1 MTTLRDVAALAG
13 VSAMTVSNVVNGRED
28 KVSEPTA
35 ERVRAAIDELGYV
48 PNAQARALAGA
59 SSRLIA
65 LVYPVPGDGP
75 ALGGGHASV
84 FVGAC
89 ERACQ
94 EVDHTLMLC
103 STRGADGP
111 VRPEELRDRL
121 RAWNVAGVIV
131 LGGVPSSLRPRL
143 AELEVPLVLIDDYGG
158 ETTDDAEGTDG
169 ADGADEPSR
178 GRAPG
183 PDHGAEG
190 AELSADLRAEDGGGL
205 RVNIDDLGGG
215 RQAGER
221 IAGLG
226 HRAVAVVG
234 PLGVGSPV
242 VAARLRG
249 LREAMGAVAR
259 PAGRGPGAPG
269 GLIELI
275 DVPDGFEEGV
285 RAGQELGDR
294 AVAARAAGSDPGH
307 EAPVTA
313 VFATSDVL
321 ALGVVAGL
329 RRAGLEV
336 PREVSVVGFDGFEVS
351 TYCDPP
357 LTTVCQPIGDKA
369 ARAVGLLVDQGA
381 GRSARVVLPVSWREG
396 GTLAPAPQPSPEPG
410 RRAARSPQS
419 DGREARR

>member
-1 MTTLRDVAALAG
+1 MTTLRDVAALAR
-13 VSAMTVSNVVNGRED
+13 VSAMTVSNVVNGREE
-28 KVSEPTA
+28 KVSAATA

-59 SSRLIA
+59 SSRIIA
-65 LVYPVPGDGP
+65 LVYSVPGTGP
-75 ALGGGHASV
+75 ALAGGHSSV

-89 ERACQ
+89 EQACQ
-94 EVDHTLMLC
+94 EADHTLMLC
-103 STRGADGP
+103 STRGAAGP

-131 LGGVPSSLRPRL
+131 LGGVPVSLRSPL
-143 AELEVPLVLIDDYGG
+143 GELDVPVVLIDDYGG
-158 ETTDDAEGTDG
+158 DGSPDG
-169 ADGADEPSR
+169 ADGEVD
-178 GRAPG
+178 
-183 PDHGAEG
+183 
-190 AELSADLRAEDGGGL
+190 GGL

-234 PLGVGSPV
+234 PLSVGSPV
-242 VAARLRG
+242 VEARLRG
-249 LREAMGAVAR
+249 LRQGLAD
-259 PAGRGPGAPG
+259 PTPPG
-269 GLIELI
+269 GGDPARIELV
-275 DVPDGFEEGV
+275 DVPEGFEAGV
-285 RAGQELGDR
+285 RAGQSLGDR
-294 AVAARAAGSDPGH
+294 MREARDAASGTGH
-307 EAPVTA
+307 DEPVTA

-336 PREVSVVGFDGFEVS
+336 PRDVSVVGFDGFEVS

-369 ARAVGLLVDQGA
+369 ARAVELLTDRPAPPGTC
-381 GRSARVVLPVSWREG
+381 VVLPVSWREG
-396 GTLAPAPQPSPEPG
+396 GTLAPAPDPGAPPS
-410 RRAARSPQS
+410 S
-419 DGREARR
+419 